1 MVVNPQDVD
10 RFTDTRVHLVGEDSQ
25 MKLSKS
31 NPPFSIDVISNRFR
45 TILLS
50 RARI

>member
-31 NPPFSIDVISNRFR
+31 NPPFP
-45 TILLS
+45 
-50 RARI
+50 